1 MNKYIYIG
9 FLFLLLGCQK
19 EGIVSFDQKKDCIQF
34 NYDPQEN
41 QMVLEYDFAF
51 QSVVG
56 KDERGY
62 PTNIYLGDSISRDT
76 ISVFLSLMGHASDVD
91 REFKLKTVPLELLEE
106 LPLATVEFLPKY
118 TFRANR
124 LLDTVQVVLI
134 RPERRGKYAVGITFD
149 FEDASSLFDSGA
161 EEQSVYQVM
170 VSDRYEKPADWAEGE
185 NALGEFSEEKYA
197 FFVTILGVKFSPYL
211 DWGTYN
217 QVLRDKLAE
226 FNEKHPDA
234 PKDFSFP
241 VWTKPNWW
249 DWYMGAGTYLG
260 EFPEAKKEFVISVVG
275 EENYTSY
282 TDWASFM
289 PKLRE
294 AYDAYNEKHPDEPLP
309 FAPFP
314 PDPEVSDNDK

>member
-56 KDERGY
+56 KDEWGY

-76 ISVFLSLMGHASDVD
+76 ISVSLSLMGHASDVD

-185 NALGEFSEEKYA
+185 NAL
-197 FFVTILGVKFSPYL
+197 
-211 DWGTYN
+211 
-217 QVLRDKLAE
+217 
-226 FNEKHPDA
+226 
-234 PKDFSFP
+234 
-241 VWTKPNWW
+241 
-249 DWYMGAGTYLG
+249 
-260 EFPEAKKEFVISVVG
+260 
-275 EENYTSY
+275 
-282 TDWASFM
+282 
-289 PKLRE
+289 
-294 AYDAYNEKHPDEPLP
+294 
-309 FAPFP
+309 
-314 PDPEVSDNDK
+314 